1 MPAPKSKTEPNWIAL
16 SLPFFEEFQAT
27 TRSSRTAFLQRISD
41 KVGKAPNTVYRQFQ
55 ALAYLASKGVDLSQ
69 LALHYPPLMSVEAI
83 ARVGKEDPQQEADLL
98 HRLLKGEGSVR
109 SFRDAA
115 MFKNRQ
121 RRPLN
126 ALHRVTLSQL
136 LRAHLFA
143 QSGYQ
148 DLVATSPVLGPGFS
162 IAPLHER
169 HQRSALV
176 INQGFPRKQTAILI
190 ADVRD
195 PLSHEPDFDILFEA
209 TILRSVVICDR
220 VIVVT
225 NMTLPSFDSTLAVM
239 KPELRAIIHIERC
252 DLDIDVTLPARD
264 ERFDTLV
271 EYLEKH
277 TVRPA

>member
-1 MPAPKSKTEPNWIAL
+1 MPAPKSTEPNWIAL

-41 KVGKAPNTVYRQFQ
+41 KVGKAPNTVYRQLH
-55 ALAYLASKGVDLSQ
+55 ALAYLASKGVDLNQ
-69 LALHYPPLMSVEAI
+69 LALQYPPLMSVEAI
-83 ARVGKEDPQQEADLL
+83 ARIGKEDPQQEADLL
-98 HRLLKGEGSVR
+98 GQLLRGEGSVR
-109 SFRDAA
+109 GFRDAA
-115 MFKNRQ
+115 IFKNRKS
-121 RRPLN
+121 RPLD
-126 ALHRVTLSQL
+126 ALHRVALSQL
-136 LRAHLFA
+136 LRAHLFP
-143 QSGYQ
+143 QSTYE
-148 DLVATSPVLGPGFS
+148 DLAAVPPLLGRGFS

-176 INQGFPRKQTAILI
+176 INQGVPRKQTAILI
-190 ADVRD
+190 ADDRD
-195 PLSHEPDFDILFEA
+195 PLSHAPDFDILFEA

-225 NMTLPSFDSTLAVM
+225 NMTLPRFDSTLAVM
-239 KPELRAIIHIERC
+239 KPELRAIIHVERC

-277 TVRPA
+277 AVRPA